1 MRIDYILL
9 ASYSYHTS
17 NLAGLF
23 SLFCQATSLDIY
35 ANIPVCTFMR
45 IIAIVNSSKK
55 RKGTS
60 KKNFLQL
67 GRAVC
72 MCTSKFKFIYL
83 LLIKRGAIGIA

>member
-1 MRIDYILL
+1 MRIYYILL

-60 KKNFLQL
+60 KKKICNWAALSVYVQVNFKN
-67 GRAVC
+67 C
-72 MCTSKFKFIYL
+72 
-83 LLIKRGAIGIA
+83 